1 MCDIDKYEEHKN
13 DGRKGCVISCIGL
26 ILLAFAVIIM
36 MLTACKTTYVPIET
50 VRTDTVRITRQQH
63 DSIYVHD
70 SIYQKENGDTLL
82 IERWH
87 TRYKEKLVHDTI
99 YQHRIDSVPKPYPVP
114 EYIEKKLNWWQRL
127 RMRMGEIAMI
137 FLIAAAGIGI
147 WKLKKRF
154 WPL

>member
-1 MCDIDKYEEHKN
+1 MK
-13 DGRKGCVISCIGL
+13 R
-26 ILLAFAVIIM
+26 LLLFVAVAM
-36 MLTACKTTYVPIET
+36 LLTACKTTQYVPIET
-50 VRTDTVRITRQQH
+50 VRTDTVRITRQQY

-70 SIYQKENGDTLL
+70 SICQKEKGDTLL

-99 YQHRIDSVPKPYPVP
+99 YQHRIDSVPQPYPVP

-127 RMRMGEIAMI
+127 RLRMGEIAMI
-137 FLIAAAGIGI
+137 FLIAAAGIGV
-147 WKLKKRF
+147 WKFKKRF